1 MNPKQTEKGRIM
13 KQKPRLIL
21 FVAVFYLLFFITL
34 SPLWGDV
41 AAVKG
46 ALKEKGDNF
55 VIVKVSEAGIFK
67 AGSLQTFYLHPKTK
81 IIMAG
86 SETPLVMDSLLI
98 GDQIQV
104 ALGKV
109 EKTKDGKLIQYVD
122 KIMVLSARNVIRQ

>member
-1 MNPKQTEKGRIM
+1 LNPKQTEKGRIM

-55 VIVKVSEAGIFK
+55 VIVKVSKREFSRPVLYKPFI
-67 AGSLQTFYLHPKTK
+67 STQRQR
-81 IIMAG
+81 
-86 SETPLVMDSLLI
+86 LLWR
-98 GDQIQV
+98 DQRHH
-104 ALGKV
+104 L
-109 EKTKDGKLIQYVD
+109 
-122 KIMVLSARNVIRQ
+122 